1 MSRRY
6 EFPADTGLLLSS
18 LQATTV
24 TLRYDVVITHTSPLG
39 AELLGATWAGDWL
52 RDCVVVVVL
61 CFRRSTMRKRRER
74 REVS

>member
-39 AELLGATWAGDWL
+39 SEPSYWAPRGQVIGCVIVWLFCVSGGAL
-52 RDCVVVVVL
+52 RGRGGRYPRV
-61 CFRRSTMRKRRER
+61 
-74 REVS
+74 